1 VRGLPS
7 ARAGCPSIQQARP
20 DLEAFDA
27 SACKADARLRGVLE
41 GEIKKTRKAIG
52 NQFERRKKGRD
63 GDGSKA
69 ALAVLQE
76 GYRTMD
82 TARLQA

>member
-1 VRGLPS
+1 
-7 ARAGCPSIQQARP
+7 
-20 DLEAFDA
+20 
-27 SACKADARLRGVLE
+27 LRGVLE